1 MRILFIYVCMIY
13 IRVYSFGYP
22 LHGNARRGAQHQQCQ
37 GPPPLPF
44 GDQDL
49 LMPLFLFST
58 LVTGPRRSFDLEL
71 NVTGV
76 YEPQMRARIR
86 TTAHSLM
93 VSGFLFPSGQLMLKP
108 QMSKLET
115 LFRAKTDWLGRWS
128 GLKTRQAQ
136 EQDHGRRA
144 QGRARISN
152 FKTRIPNPK
161 PESRIV
167 NFETR
172 IPNPEPRIPNM
183 ET

>member
-1 MRILFIYVCMIY
+1 MCTVSGL
-13 IRVYSFGYP
+13 YP

-58 LVTGPRRSFDLEL
+58 LVTGPRRSFNLEL

-86 TTAHSLM
+86 TTGHSLM
-93 VSGFLFPSGQLMLKP
+93 VSGFLFLSGQLMLKP

-115 LFRAKTDWLGRWS
+115 QAKTDWLGRWS

-152 FKTRIPNPK
+152 FKTRIPN
-161 PESRIV
+161 SQ
-167 NFETR
+167 TR
-172 IPNPEPRIPNM
+172 IPNREL
-183 ET
+183 